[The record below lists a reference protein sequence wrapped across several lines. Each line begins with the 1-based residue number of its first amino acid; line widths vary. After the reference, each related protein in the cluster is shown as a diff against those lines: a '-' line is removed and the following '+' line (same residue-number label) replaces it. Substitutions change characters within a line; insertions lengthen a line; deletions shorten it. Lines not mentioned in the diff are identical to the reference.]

1 MNMPE
6 NCGFLH
12 NWCMKINFLRQKWK
26 YSKSVFHRLVN
37 LFTVRFLCLIVRP
50 WDCPQNRETW
60 EVCSWMG
67 GGLSNAL
74 TNLCV
79 ALYCHKNSVQKYKNK
94 EQKIQW
100 EINKA
105 MHKFVRVLD
114 KYGGGGGGYVCPQS
128 VFQVWSFPILRSSPC
143 SSARLVFTH
152 VTISSSL
159 MLLFQ
164 GHVAQICVVIGC
176 TYVWS
181 SSQMLGIKL
190 INNYSLRL
198 NGLWVNNPWGW
209 RPNWLLTQ
217 RPWGQ
222 EK

>member
-1 MNMPE
+1 MRQTGNDNLIWHLSCQQDDQIWWTEMNMPE

-12 NWCMKINFLRQKWK
+12 NWRMKINFSRQKWK

-74 TNLCV
+74 TNLCM
-79 ALYCHKNSVQKYKNK
+79 ALYCHENSVQTYRNK

-100 EINKA
+100 ELNKA

-114 KYGGGGGGYVCPQS
+114 EYGRGICMS
-128 VFQVWSFPILRSSPC
+128 LVWISSMVISILRSRPC
-143 SSARLVFTH
+143 SFARLVFTQCCNF
-152 VTISSSL
+152 V
-159 MLLFQ
+159 
-164 GHVAQICVVIGC
+164 
-176 TYVWS
+176 
-181 SSQMLGIKL
+181 
-190 INNYSLRL
+190 
-198 NGLWVNNPWGW
+198 
-209 RPNWLLTQ
+209 
-217 RPWGQ
+217 
-222 EK
+222 